1 MTNFNES
8 SSVSNPL
15 TTWSDSIAKEINKRI
30 VERLLRKKR
39 IRDSKK
45 HHSCLKYYL
54 SKTLYKK

>member
-1 MTNFNES
+1 MTNFSNFS
-8 SSVSNPL
+8 SFNSWVDQA
-15 TTWSDSIAKEINKRI
+15 SDEFTKEINKRI

>member
-8 SSVSNPL
+8 YIASDVIDA
-15 TTWSDSIAKEINKRI
+15 WSDSIAKEINKRI

-39 IRDSKK
+39 IRDPKK
-45 HHSCLKYYL
+45 YHSCLKYYL

>member
-30 VERLLRKKR
+30 IERLFRIKR
-39 IRDSKK
+39 FRDPKK